1 MVLVSLLLPQTPPP
15 WRRCGCVHACETER
29 AHERESERV
38 ADKQQHTER
47 IAAAFVVLWRGTTT
61 TTTTMTMTNERR
73 TDGPTDRRTESES
86 TRKVPQVHNNG
97 CTTCMGNGKKNHH
110 INITWHLSIGW
121 NIKQYITWHYCIAW
135 WVNGHVIQFGWTWE
149 KLQTIMTWW
158 HHELDVISH
167 GIDCIMGYQT

>member
-1 MVLVSLLLPQTPPP
+1 
-15 WRRCGCVHACETER
+15 VHACETER

-61 TTTTMTMTNERR
+61 TTTTMTNERR

-97 CTTCMGNGKKNHH
+97 CTTCMGNDKKNHH

-121 NIKQYITWHYCIAW
+121 NITIHYMALLQCMMGEWPCNWVWMDMGKTANHHDMMASWIGCNITCHWLYYGLSDIIC
-135 WVNGHVIQFGWTWE
+135 
-149 KLQTIMTWW
+149 
-158 HHELDVISH
+158 
-167 GIDCIMGYQT
+167 